1 MCYCRFAGNYVVLSK
16 TCRKDWFTVLGETW
30 GKQPAQ
36 LWSFLEFDLFCE
48 KRAENIDFTRNSHVC
63 WKTSSKSTFNFE
75 LAWNWLLFSKKVRKT
90 SIWEQVGLFELKLV
104 QNSAR
109 KSKFG
114 WIGFSYQER
123 SMQCFRWNL
132 WKTACATVSLLE
144 IKLKKKYRKCQ
155 FDKKALCFSLNYW
168 KSACATI
175 YLLEIDR
182 FCQKSA
188 VSIDLPF
195 YVKFVQ
201 KNMHNC

>member
-1 MCYCRFAGNYVVLSK
+1 MLLSLCWKLCRFVKNVPQRLIHRFGRNLRKTTCATVVFSWIWLVLWK
-16 TCRKDWFTVLGETW
+16 TCRKHRFYKKFPCLL
-30 GKQPAQ
+30 KNFFQKHIQ
-36 LWSFLEFDLFCE
+36 LWTCLKLASFL
-48 KRAENIDFTRNSHVC
+48 
-63 WKTSSKSTFNFE
+63 
-75 LAWNWLLFSKKVRKT
+75 KKVWKT

>member
-48 KRAENIDFTRNSHVC
+48 KRAENINFTRNSHVR

-123 SMQCFRWNL
+123 SINVLGETCGKLRAQLCLCLKLNWRKYTESVNL
-132 WKTACATVSLLE
+132 TRKRSVS
-144 IKLKKKYRKCQ
+144 
-155 FDKKALCFSLNYW
+155 A
-168 KSACATI
+168 
-175 YLLEIDR
+175 
-182 FCQKSA
+182 
-188 VSIDLPF
+188 
-195 YVKFVQ
+195 
-201 KNMHNC
+201 